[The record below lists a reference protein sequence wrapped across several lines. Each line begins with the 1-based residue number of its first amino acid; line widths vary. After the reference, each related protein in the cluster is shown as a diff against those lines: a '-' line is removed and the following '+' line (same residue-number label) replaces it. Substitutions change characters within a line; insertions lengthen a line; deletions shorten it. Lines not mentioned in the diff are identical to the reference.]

1 MRVVYLVQNPGI
13 ASRTPDGWH
22 ATVITP
28 AADGQCSERDLEAIA
43 EADIL
48 VVGLFPVTEAMLSRA
63 HELKLVQRLGVGYDN
78 IDLAAAARRGV
89 PVCNMA
95 DFNAPTVA
103 EHTIMMILGL
113 LRRVFESTL
122 LMKGG
127 RWPTNEVIGG
137 GNHDLRGRTVGLIGL
152 GAIGRDV
159 ARRLGPFDVRMCY
172 HERRRLSANEERDL
186 RVSFVSLDQLLR
198 QSDVVTVHVPHTPD
212 THHLLGRAELRSMK
226 ASAILVNTARGAVVD
241 ESALAEA
248 LRAGELAGAGLD
260 VFAEEPLPAR
270 HPLRTCPNVLLTP
283 HTAGQTREAM
293 ERMVEMLLENFH
305 RIARGEEPTNRV
317 SWD

>member
-13 ASRTPDGWH
+13 ASRTPDGWQS
-22 ATVITP
+22 AVITP
-28 AADGQCSERDLEAIA
+28 AADGQCSERDLELVA

-48 VVGLFPVTEAMLSRA
+48 VVGLFPVTETMLSRA
-63 HELKLVQRLGVGYDN
+63 RRLKLVQRLGVGYDN
-78 IDLAAAARRGV
+78 IDLAAASRRGV

-95 DFNAPTVA
+95 DFNAATVA
-103 EHTIMMILGL
+103 EHTIMMMLGL

-122 LMKGG
+122 LMKSG
-127 RWPTNEVIGG
+127 RWPTHEVISG

-159 ARRLGPFDVRMCY
+159 ARRLGPFEVRMCY
-172 HERRRLSANEERDL
+172 HERRRLSAHEEREL

-198 QSDVVTVHVPHTPD
+198 ESDVVSVHVPHTPD
-212 THHLLGRAELRSMK
+212 THRLLGRAELRSMK
-226 ASAILVNTARGAVVD
+226 RSAILVNTARGAVID
-241 ESALAEA
+241 EDALAEA

-270 HPLRTCPNVLLTP
+270 HPLRTCPNLLLTP

-293 ERMVEMLLENFH
+293 ERMVEMLLENFG
-305 RIARGEEPTNRV
+305 RVARGEEPANRV